1 MKLFFTWI
9 FSIASLGT
17 VLGQVT
23 FSKLPADN
31 QLFPRNEQ
39 SEGTVAI
46 AGTVTDASVT
56 KISVQIF
63 RGSNLYRYA
72 SQNLSFQ
79 NGRAFFA
86 LNPTI
91 KAETVQYQ
99 AKIYLV
105 KNRDSTLYATRVN
118 LVAGDV
124 YLISGQSNA
133 VAGGEGPEYILYDPQ
148 QNEFCRTYTTN
159 YGSEGPKWV
168 VANGLSVNVGVWGT
182 ELQRLIRQNNQ
193 IPTCILNNGSGGQPI
208 TFFNDRNAANPSDLT
223 TDYGRALHRSMMAG
237 VQNQVKAIFWRQ
249 GEAEIGGLSSQMLEY
264 PAQFDKLYRSWKQDY
279 PVCKR
284 YTLRK
289 PGFSPP
295 GWGIDRPLSGISSVG
310 RPSCTPMYE
319 PLRPW
324 DYWATMA
331 FITGLRITSFS
342 PIICIAWSIGIFTA
356 RRIRCKSTPP
366 IHVKSIIP
374 IPNRPS

>member
-1 MKLFFTWI
+1 M
-9 FSIASLGT
+9 
-17 VLGQVT
+17 
-23 FSKLPADN
+23 
-31 QLFPRNEQ
+31 
-39 SEGTVAI
+39 
-46 AGTVTDASVT
+46 
-56 KISVQIF
+56 
-63 RGSNLYRYA
+63 
-72 SQNLSFQ
+72 
-79 NGRAFFA
+79 
-86 LNPTI
+86 
-91 KAETVQYQ
+91 
-99 AKIYLV
+99 
-105 KNRDSTLYATRVN
+105 YATRVN

-279 PVCKR
+279 PGLQKV
-284 YTLRK
+284 YVTQT
-289 PGFSPP
+289 
-295 GWGIDRPLSGISSVG
+295 GIQPAGVGDRSAFV
-310 RPSCTPMYE
+310 RDFQRRTPSCTPMYE

-342 PIICIAWSIGIFTA
+342 PIICIAWSIGIFTDP
-356 RRIRCKSTPP
+356 RIRCKSTPP

>member
-105 KNRDSTLYATRVN
+105 KT
-118 LVAGDV
+118 
-124 YLISGQSNA
+124 
-133 VAGGEGPEYILYDPQ
+133 
-148 QNEFCRTYTTN
+148 
-159 YGSEGPKWV
+159 
-168 VANGLSVNVGVWGT
+168 GT
-182 ELQRLIRQNNQ
+182 
-193 IPTCILNNGSGGQPI
+193 QPCMPPASI
-208 TFFNDRNAANPSDLT
+208 WS
-223 TDYGRALHRSMMAG
+223 RAM
-237 VQNQVKAIFWRQ
+237 
-249 GEAEIGGLSSQMLEY
+249 
-264 PAQFDKLYRSWKQDY
+264 
-279 PVCKR
+279 
-284 YTLRK
+284 
-289 PGFSPP
+289 
-295 GWGIDRPLSGISSVG
+295 
-310 RPSCTPMYE
+310 CT
-319 PLRPW
+319 
-324 DYWATMA
+324 
-331 FITGLRITSFS
+331 
-342 PIICIAWSIGIFTA
+342 
-356 RRIRCKSTPP
+356 
-366 IHVKSIIP
+366 
-374 IPNRPS
+374 